1 MKPGYLILGTFAA
14 AFLVLGFAVYQYEVP
29 MPTLASA
36 SQTGAAT
43 TTTATYTL
51 AQVAQHGSSA
61 SCWSTING
69 KVYDLTNWIDQH
81 PGGPEHILAICGKD
95 GSSDFNQQHGG
106 DAQVESILQQF
117 YIGTLAKS

>member
-1 MKPGYLILGTFAA
+1 MKPGYLILGAFFAA
-14 AFLVLGFAVYQYEVP
+14 CMVLVFAVYQYEVP
-29 MPTLASA
+29 MPTLAST
-36 SQTGAAT
+36 SQTSEAAS
-43 TTTATYTL
+43 TTASYTL
-51 AQVAQHGSSA
+51 TQVAQHGSST

-117 YIGTLAKS
+117 YIGTLKKS